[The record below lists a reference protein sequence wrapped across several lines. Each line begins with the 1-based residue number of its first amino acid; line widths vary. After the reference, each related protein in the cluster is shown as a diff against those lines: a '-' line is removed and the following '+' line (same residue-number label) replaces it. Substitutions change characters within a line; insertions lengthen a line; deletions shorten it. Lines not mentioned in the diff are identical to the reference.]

1 MTMRCPECGQ
11 TAHTRSSEY
20 LSPVTKLSYYQC
32 KNIYCSCT
40 FNTMESLN
48 RVICKTTKQADETSQ
63 LTLPKLPQTIG
74 RYGNSCK
81 LKDRH
86 QQP

>member
-11 TAHTRSSEY
+11 PSNTRSSEY
-20 LSPVTKLSYYQC
+20 LSPVTKLTYYQC

-48 RVICKTTKQADETSQ
+48 RIICKTSKIITEPSPAV
-63 LTLPKLPQTIG
+63 LPRLPQTIG
-74 RYGNSCK
+74 RYGNSFK
-81 LKDRH
+81 RKDRH